1 MSELQLGLVSV
12 GLAILLLVVGY
23 NAWQRFKLR
32 RMLPRSSPAR
42 KAAGLD
48 KIPVQAKQAHM
59 AHAGAMQYDPQQT
72 HAWQEDSEP
81 FLEMAAFSETDA
93 HSPKAMGNAGYMQ
106 PTTPSKAG
114 KKQRGWWPWAKHAPK
129 NQHNEHEEG
138 RAGQAIG
145 GRLSDDFA
153 DKNLAIEPSL
163 QPYASLQESL
173 QNESQEATAQGVST
187 EVNRQTT
194 PEESSALMYAQ
205 NGIDSADML
214 AARLFKGARRAQI
227 NERIDAIVQL
237 QLPTSVS
244 AERLM
249 TLAQRQRRVGN
260 KPVLVEALHGKAH
273 ETQKAEQQLSSDKD
287 SAWHSPEAG
296 ERYEQIRVAVQLAN
310 RSGALNE
317 LEFSEFASGV
327 HALAKNLNA
336 NFELPSMQQTV
347 MRARQLDTFA
357 LACDVQLCVNL
368 LSDGAP
374 WSAYYVQQ
382 TATQDDFVLS
392 RDGARFVKLD
402 AQNNPMFMLY
412 CGQTNFLRDDLTYSG
427 SSLITLLLDVPIA
440 DEEQQPFRAMCEYA
454 RVLGKRIGGRIV
466 DDQRQ
471 PLSDAALS
479 SIEKR
484 LMALYGV
491 LEEAGLPAGT
501 PAARRLFSHG

>member
-48 KIPVQAKQAHM
+48 KVPVQAKQAHM

-93 HSPKAMGNAGYMQ
+93 
-106 PTTPSKAG
+106 
-114 KKQRGWWPWAKHAPK
+114 
-129 NQHNEHEEG
+129 
-138 RAGQAIG
+138 
-145 GRLSDDFA
+145 
-153 DKNLAIEPSL
+153 PSL
-163 QPYASLQESL
+163 QSYASLQESL
-173 QNESQEATAQGVST
+173 QNESQEATAQGVSA
-187 EVNRQTT
+187 EINRQTT
-194 PEESSALMYAQ
+194 PEENSDLMHAQ

-227 NERIDAIVQL
+227 NERIDAVVQL

-260 KPVLVEALHGKAH
+260 KPVLVEALHGKSH
-273 ETQKAEQQLSSDKD
+273 EIQKAGQQASSDKD
-287 SAWHSPEAG
+287 GVWHSPEAG
-296 ERYEQIRVAVQLAN
+296 ERYEQVRVAVQLAN

-336 NFELPSMQQTV
+336 SFELPSMQETV